1 MLYNEIIWT
10 VCRLCNPLPLSNSD
24 DWVFRVIKDALDP
37 PKIFNIFSIDFLL
50 HLNCP
55 IYIKFTIHYQ

>member
-37 PKIFNIFSIDFLL
+37 PKIFKIFSIDFFTSFKLPYL
-50 HLNCP
+50 H
-55 IYIKFTIHYQ
+55 